1 MKEPYGED
9 PASRPD
15 PESCVRTGN
24 GAGEAL
30 TGAHAGQPS
39 SCEIRSSGVPTL
51 LSEAEGH
58 TGGRVIG
65 KRPPDPA
72 QSETLCMRG
81 NSSHGKREIPQVP
94 TELVPGGRS
103 GKAIG
108 RTLDMYAWGKSDDCV
123 VPEKPPNKGEYLSP
137 AEAVEGR
144 RSTKGNMVSEA
155 ASRTQRRTD
164 ASTARHRERGVAC
177 RTTALTRGRSRV
189 R

>member
-15 PESCVRTGN
+15 PESCARTGN

-39 SCEIRSSGVPTL
+39 SCEIRSSGVSTP

-58 TGGRVIG
+58 TEVGVIG
-65 KRPPDPA
+65 EPSSDPA

-94 TELVPGGRS
+94 TGLVPRGRS

-108 RTLDMYAWGKSDDCV
+108 RTLDMHAWGKSDDCV
-123 VPEKPPNKGEYLSP
+123 VPGKPPNKGEHLSP
-137 AEAVEGR
+137 AEVVEGR
-144 RSTKGNMVSEA
+144 RSTKGSPMSGAV
-155 ASRTQRRTD
+155 SRTQSRINT
-164 ASTARHRERGVAC
+164 SLLRHRARGEASPSH
-177 RTTALTRGRSRV
+177 RHHPR
-189 R
+189 

>member
-1 MKEPYGED
+1 MEEPYGED

-58 TGGRVIG
+58 TEVGAIG
-65 KRPPDPA
+65 KPSSDPA
-72 QSETLCMRG
+72 QSETLCLRG
-81 NSSHGKREIPQVP
+81 DSSHGKREIPQVP
-94 TELVPGGRS
+94 TGLVPRGRS

-108 RTLDMYAWGKSDDCV
+108 RTPDRHAWGKSDDCV
-123 VPEKPPNKGEYLSP
+123 GPGKPPNKGEPLSP
-137 AEAVEGR
+137 AEVVEGR
-144 RSTKGNMVSEA
+144 RSTKGSPTPGA
-155 ASRTQRRTD
+155 ASRTQSRTD
-164 ASTARHRERGVAC
+164 ASIPRHRARGAAWLSH
-177 RTTALTRGRSRV
+177 RHHPR
-189 R
+189 